1 MLVNVARTYLPLP
14 QWVGLISDL
23 APITIPLTAA
33 YTVVRH
39 QALNLGYF
47 ANRLLFLGML
57 ATIVTLLIWTLD
69 LLVSRHLANTRVE
82 ISIYLALALGAGS
95 LIQTSRVRVV
105 RAIDRVLF
113 RQRYSAAVTL
123 DRIRS
128 IALFEGSVGAE
139 RVAVEI
145 AQGLDLA
152 SLALFR
158 RSADGGF
165 VREAAAGWAN
175 GTAWHLLPT
184 DELARSLHGGGRQ
197 ILLARE
203 TFDDV
208 ALPTASAR
216 PSVALPLKRAGRIEG
231 AVLIGTRTS
240 GAPLDRDEA
249 RGIADIF
256 TQLVPV

>member
-158 RSADGGF
+158 RS
-165 VREAAAGWAN
+165 